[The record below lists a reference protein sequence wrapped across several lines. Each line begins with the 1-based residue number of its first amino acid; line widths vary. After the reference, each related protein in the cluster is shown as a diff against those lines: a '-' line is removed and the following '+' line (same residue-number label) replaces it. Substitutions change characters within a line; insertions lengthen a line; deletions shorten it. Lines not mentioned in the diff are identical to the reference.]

1 MRALAG
7 MLPLPSLNLELGLTD
22 NVGVFQSSKTVIDPA
37 KYEDAHY
44 EVKRLNTLKKLI
56 PTGGRKKAVD
66 IGSGP
71 GVITRMLAERGWVVT
86 SIDTEP
92 QNLDRAKAW
101 AEQTIHGD
109 ANSVLSTY
117 SPESFDFAVALEIIE
132 HLPVEEGGRM
142 LANIRRVLK
151 PGGRLLLSTPNR
163 YSLQGLKGYYWEEK
177 IRRIGVW
184 NAWDP
189 THIYIYSTP
198 EILNILKRHG
208 FSIERTVGYWYGKN
222 RYLRLPLYAS
232 SLFPINYVG
241 FNTIIKCRKV

>member
-1 MRALAG
+1 MTA
-7 MLPLPSLNLELGLTD
+7 
-22 NVGVFQSSKTVIDPA
+22 IDPA
-37 KYEDAHY
+37 KYVDAIY
-44 EVKRLNTLKKLI
+44 EVKRLDTLKQLI
-56 PTGGRKKAVD
+56 PAGGRKKAVD

-71 GVITRMLAERGWVVT
+71 GVITRILAERGWVVT

-92 QNLDRAKAW
+92 QNLVRAKAW
-101 AEQTIHGD
+101 ADQTIHGD
-109 ANSVLSTY
+109 ANSVLPPY
-117 SPESFDFAVALEIIE
+117 PPESFDLAVALEIIE
-132 HLPVEEGGRM
+132 HMPIEEGEQM

-177 IRRIGVW
+177 IRRIGIW

-198 EILNILKRHG
+198 EIVRILRRQR
-208 FSIERTVGYWYGKN
+208 FSIEHTVGYWYGKN
-222 RYLRLPLYAS
+222 GVLRLPFYAC

-241 FNTIIKCRKV
+241 FNTIITCTKV